1 MKRLKQA
8 GLIIWTALPLIT
20 LANFKQMQADAIDR
34 AYASKECQ
42 YQAYELRE
50 KDYQKRFDEGYE
62 KGFENGAADTFF
74 RAKAATFDA
83 LMGVLDEMGVFDEE
97 RETKGEEVRTAVHSR
112 GASF

>member
-50 KDYQKRFDEGYE
+50 KDYQKRFDEGYK

-97 RETKGEEVRTAVHSR
+97 RETKREQVRTAVHSR

>member
-1 MKRLKQA
+1 
-8 GLIIWTALPLIT
+8 
-20 LANFKQMQADAIDR
+20 
-34 AYASKECQ
+34 
-42 YQAYELRE
+42 
-50 KDYQKRFDEGYE
+50 
-62 KGFENGAADTFF
+62 GAADTFF

>member
-1 MKRLKQA
+1 MNFLKKA
-8 GLIIWTALPLIT
+8 GICFWTALPLLY
-20 LANFKQMQADAIDR
+20 LASFKDLEVDALDR

-42 YQAYELRE
+42 YQAYEFRE

-97 RETKGEEVRTAVHSR
+97 RETKREQVRTAVHSR

>member
-1 MKRLKQA
+1 M
-8 GLIIWTALPLIT
+8 
-20 LANFKQMQADAIDR
+20 LAVDR
-34 AYASKECQ
+34 AYAEKECQ
-42 YQAYELRE
+42 IDYLKMRE
-50 KDYQKRFDEGYE
+50 KDYQARYEEGYE

-97 RETKGEEVRTAVHSR
+97 RETKREQVRTAVHSR